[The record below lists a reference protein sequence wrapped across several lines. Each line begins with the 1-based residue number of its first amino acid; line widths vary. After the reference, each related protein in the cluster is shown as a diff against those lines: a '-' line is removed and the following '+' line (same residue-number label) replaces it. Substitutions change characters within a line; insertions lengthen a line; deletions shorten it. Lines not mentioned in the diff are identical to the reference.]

1 MGHHQKHRGAHP
13 DDGLLFADS
22 QLPTLRQALHDY
34 CWLLSRGY
42 AAPSSLKLVGDRFQ
56 LAERQRRVLMRSGC
70 TEMQRKQRQS
80 SRCSESSVAGCD
92 LYLDGFNVLIT
103 VESALSGGFVFA
115 GQDGCY
121 RDLASVHGTYRRVE
135 ETQEAIRLIGETLSS
150 LQIGK
155 TTWLLDRPVSNSGR
169 LRQMLIEFAQ
179 QQNLNWQ
186 VELCQ
191 NPDTELINNSGTVVS
206 TDSLILDGAEH
217 WLHLNK
223 QVIDAHI
230 PNARLIELRQDE
242 AAADPGS

>member
-1 MGHHQKHRGAHP
+1 
-13 DDGLLFADS
+13 
-22 QLPTLRQALHDY
+22 
-34 CWLLSRGY
+34 
-42 AAPSSLKLVGDRFQ
+42 
-56 LAERQRRVLMRSGC
+56 
-70 TEMQRKQRQS
+70 
-80 SRCSESSVAGCD
+80 
-92 LYLDGFNVLIT
+92 
-103 VESALSGGFVFA
+103 
-115 GQDGCY
+115 
-121 RDLASVHGTYRRVE
+121 
-135 ETQEAIRLIGETLSS
+135 
-150 LQIGK
+150 
-155 TTWLLDRPVSNSGR
+155 
-169 LRQMLIEFAQ
+169 MLIEFAQ